1 MHRQIVVSPA
11 EPPALRRG
19 GPWLFVVLGWLLG
32 ATAALAEE
40 RAPLRVMT
48 DYWPPFRMEG
58 ERGALH
64 GLDIDL
70 LAELERRTGLR
81 FDVQRAPWARGLA
94 ALQSGSADLMTGLAR
109 TPERER
115 YIDYLPIP
123 YYACAA
129 RLYGTPELAASI
141 TRYEQLRGPT
151 IGYVLESVYFQPFD
165 SDAGLH
171 KSGVN
176 NEQQLLEMLMRG
188 RLQLVIGTDCQVD
201 YELRDPRLAG
211 RIVKTGYQPQTRT
224 ELFIGFTQQHPL
236 TDEKKRIATALQQ
249 MLDEGWVAE
258 AAKRYQPATQ

>member
-1 MHRQIVVSPA
+1 MHRQSLASPA
-11 EPPALRRG
+11 ASPGSGRAGALLSG
-19 GPWLFVVLGWLLG
+19 LLWLLLG
-32 ATAALAEE
+32 ITCASAEE
-40 RAPLRVMT
+40 RPPLRVMT

-58 ERGALH
+58 EGGALH

-70 LAELERRTGLR
+70 LNEIARRTGLR

-115 YIDYLPIP
+115 YIDYLPTP
-123 YYACAA
+123 YYACAP
-129 RLYGTPELAASI
+129 RLYGTPELARRI

-151 IGYVLESVYFQPFD
+151 IGYVLESAYFQPFD

-171 KSGVN
+171 KSGVS
-176 NEQQLLEMLMRG
+176 NEQQLLEMLLRG

-211 RIVKTGYQPQTRT
+211 RIVRTGYQPDTRT
-224 ELFIGFTQQHPL
+224 ELFIGFTQQQSL
-236 TDEKKRIATALQQ
+236 AEEKDRIASALQQ
-249 MLDEGWVAE
+249 MLDEGWVKE
-258 AAKRYQPATQ
+258 AARRYQPGSQ